1 MKSQLQLRYLVRQAL
16 IASLYVAMLFVF
28 QWASFGVVQF
38 RIAEVLLLLLFFNK
52 HHWVG
57 IIIGTLIGNLLMS
70 PIALDWIIG
79 TGASLITVFLMIKT
93 KEELLSLLWPAI
105 INGLIVGWQLTY
117 LYQLP
122 TPFIMNVGSVFLGE
136 FVVTFGFGMIL
147 LPYIRRNKALIKI
160 LSK

>member
-1 MKSQLQLRYLVRQAL
+1 MKSQLQLRYLVQQAL

-122 TPFIMNVGSVFLGE
+122 TPFIMNIGSVFLGE
-136 FVVTFGFGMIL
+136 FVVTFGLGMIL

>member
-1 MKSQLQLRYLVRQAL
+1 MKSQLQLRYLVQQAL

-105 INGLIVGWQLTY
+105 VNGLIVGWQLTY

-136 FVVTFGFGMIL
+136 FVVTFGLGMIL

-160 LSK
+160 ISK

>member
-1 MKSQLQLRYLVRQAL
+1 MKSQLQLRYLVQQAL

-136 FVVTFGFGMIL
+136 FVVTFGLGMIL

>member
-1 MKSQLQLRYLVRQAL
+1 MKSQLQLRYLVQQAL

-57 IIIGTLIGNLLMS
+57 IIIGTLIGNLSMS

-93 KEELLSLLWPAI
+93 KEELLSLLWPTI

-136 FVVTFGFGMIL
+136 FVVTFGLGMIL